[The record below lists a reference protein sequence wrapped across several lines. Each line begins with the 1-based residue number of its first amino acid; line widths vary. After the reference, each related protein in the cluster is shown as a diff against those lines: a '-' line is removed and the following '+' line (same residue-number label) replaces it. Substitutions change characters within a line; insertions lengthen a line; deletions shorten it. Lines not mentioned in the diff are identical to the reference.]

1 MANDIDRDEEYQFPQ
16 DDLHSADVH
25 SEQMVAD
32 DADYQ
37 DEETSSVPSQKQQSP
52 IEKVVGVLKALW
64 KKNPRVVV
72 VVGAIIVLIIIFSFV
87 HSSSSQA
94 QMLSAAT
101 DNTPPST
108 PVPVTQPAPTPT
120 FSSALTSSA
129 DSGALKSIKASASS
143 NQAAIANLQ
152 VQLEGLK
159 SDLQRINQ
167 GQQTTDQAVVA
178 LSESVRKLTN
188 ALENP
193 VKKKVVKPVNMV
205 YNLRAIVSGRAW
217 IVDQNGNSQSVT
229 VGSHLKQ
236 YGTVQKILPSQ
247 GMVTTS
253 SGKVIEFGQ
262 HVS

>member
-1 MANDIDRDEEYQFPQ
+1 MANDIDKDEEYQFPQ
-16 DDLHSADVH
+16 DDLHSSGMHDEH
-25 SEQMVAD
+25 MIAD
-32 DADYQ
+32 DADYH
-37 DEETSSVPSQKQQSP
+37 DDTASNTSAKKSQSP
-52 IEKVVGVLKALW
+52 IEKVVGIFKALW
-64 KKNPRVVV
+64 KKNPRAVVV
-72 VVGAIIVLIIIFSFV
+72 IGAIIVLIIIFSFV

-101 DNTPPST
+101 DNTTASAPA
-108 PVPVTQPAPTPT
+108 PVTQPTTAPT
-120 FSSALTSSA
+120 FSSALSTPD
-129 DSGALKSIKASASS
+129 DSGALKSIKASATS

-152 VQLEGLK
+152 VQIEGLK
-159 SDLQRINQ
+159 GELQRINQ

-178 LSESVRKLTN
+178 LSESVRRLTN

-193 VKKKVVKPVNMV
+193 TKKKIVKPVKMV

-217 IVDQNGNSQSVT
+217 VVDQNGNSQSIT

-236 YGTVQKILPSQ
+236 YGTVQKILPNQ

-262 HVS
+262 HVN